1 MGLQTLCGQAGRQPI
16 PPSSLN
22 RDNESVSKAAPLPC
36 FLNGS
41 VRDHFHC
48 HFPQAENSHRR
59 AEVGHTISVPG
70 APRAAA
76 VPSTASPSS
85 SSSIGTDSLFELLL
99 LPFLLF
105 LYYHM
110 YKRRLLHCYST
121 VHSLALDSLLPL
133 QGAETAKDNGRTDG
147 RRIMVVKHKQAGGE
161 GERVIIDGNSLVVHH
176 PSWRRLS

>member
-1 MGLQTLCGQAGRQPI
+1 MGLQTLCGRAGRQAAYP
-16 PPSSLN
+16 PPSLN
-22 RDNESVSKAAPLPC
+22 
-36 FLNGS
+36 
-41 VRDHFHC
+41 RDHFHC

-70 APRAAA
+70 APRAA

-121 VHSLALDSLLPL
+121 VHSLALDSLLPM
-133 QGAETAKDNGRTDG
+133 QGAETAKDNGRMDG
-147 RRIMVVKHKQAGGE
+147 RGIMVVKHKQAGG
-161 GERVIIDGNSLVVHH
+161 GGGACNNRRKLTCCPSSLVEAVILMAEKN
-176 PSWRRLS
+176 SVR